1 MGISNKRL
9 IDKLVKQSGGWETF
23 LYQTLKDV
31 VEEAIVINNPPG
43 LDEALDEA
51 KSVLEAYEERSKSV
65 KEAIEKKV
73 EFRLNTPS
81 ATEKLRVVEEAGK
94 VVDESR
100 TEAKLAPPESNGRE
114 EITRVTVLLPAKE
127 SKLQSQELRGV
138 VSIDPIIGDCQGIL
152 PIPEGCR
159 IVNRDKMRITTRT
172 GAELGKPQ
180 IDGQVKESANVT
192 GRIRTDGRFDLVF
205 KDTKLGEAVI
215 WYEVVE
221 EGKPKEQE
229 LKMISFLDASSRKWV
244 SFIEGSVVEA
254 RADTVKESRNQ
265 LLDALSKEHGMQ
277 IVSVAVLKRSE
288 DNPEEIKPI
297 PHILLQPGG

>member
-1 MGISNKRL
+1 MKLLNKL
-9 IDKLVKQSGGWETF
+9 IEAAGGWENL
-23 LYQTLKDV
+23 LYQNLKDV
-31 VEEAIVINNPPG
+31 VEEARVINNLPG
-43 LDEALDEA
+43 LDEALEEA

-65 KEAIEKKV
+65 KEVIEKKV
-73 EFRLNTPS
+73 EFRLNIPYT
-81 ATEKLRVVEEAGK
+81 TEKPQVVEDIIK
-94 VVDESR
+94 NESR

-138 VSIDPIIGDCQGIL
+138 VSIDPTIGDCQGML
-152 PIPEGCR
+152 PIPEGCQ

-172 GAELGKPQ
+172 GAELGRPQ
-180 IDGQVKESANVT
+180 MDGQVKESANVT

-215 WYEVVE
+215 WYEVVGE
-221 EGKPKEQE
+221 RKPKEQE
-229 LKMISFLDASSRKWV
+229 LKMISQFNPDTGSWV
-244 SFIEGSVVEA
+244 SFVEGFEVE
-254 RADTVKESRNQ
+254 VKVGMIKESKGQ
-265 LLDALSKEHGMQ
+265 LLDALSREFGMQ